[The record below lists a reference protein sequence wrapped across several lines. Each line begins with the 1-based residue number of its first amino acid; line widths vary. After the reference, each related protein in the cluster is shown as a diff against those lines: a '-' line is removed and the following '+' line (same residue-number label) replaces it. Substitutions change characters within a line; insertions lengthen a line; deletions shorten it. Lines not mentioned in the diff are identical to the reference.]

1 MSRGLFTLRSA
12 RVFSLEVQHKVD
24 TFTEC
29 FGEVV
34 MVSRKA
40 TEPLAELLTVRKG
53 KERDIDGREVLLI
66 RVRAGG
72 IVVVVVVV
80 RIGMEKGC
88 FLVILGLVGMM
99 VVDVL
104 TVGVCVH
111 KLPVTNKKP
120 SKQ

>member
-40 TEPLAELLTVRKG
+40 TEPLAELLTVHKG

-72 IVVVVVVV
+72 IVVVV

-99 VVDVL
+99 VADVL
-104 TVGVCVH
+104 TIGVCIH
-111 KLPVTNKKP
+111 KLPVPNKKP